1 MLDLPSRGGGPGSQR
16 RSSKGDDG
24 GGGGGSTAAVMG
36 ISFATELG
44 EEMWIEV
51 DYPAKA
57 EVLASWWWS
66 PSRTGLRRG
75 RSHGSRR
82 RRSRHAS
89 QLGEDSND
97 ERRGVGEPGKR
108 SRPHVSWICSP
119 WKTQGSGLLFHVSWA
134 SKGLTDCPREAC
146 PRGFLA
152 PGIDGEPGGEMGFQT
167 SPKIQTGPKFQA
179 LASFRSFCLGKS
191 HAFHSI

>member
-1 MLDLPSRGGGPGSQR
+1 MLDSPSRAGGPGSQR
-16 RSSKGDDG
+16 RSSKGDDR

-36 ISFATELG
+36 ISFTTELG

-89 QLGEDSND
+89 QLGEDMCRGYVSRGK
-97 ERRGVGEPGKR
+97 RREAGCYSTSRGLPKALQIAPGKLAPADF
-108 SRPHVSWICSP
+108 SHQELTGNPVG
-119 WKTQGSGLLFHVSWA
+119 KWA
-134 SKGLTDCPREAC
+134 SKLALKSKQGPSFKRLPRSDLSA
-146 PRGFLA
+146 
-152 PGIDGEPGGEMGFQT
+152 
-167 SPKIQTGPKFQA
+167 
-179 LASFRSFCLGKS
+179 
-191 HAFHSI
+191 